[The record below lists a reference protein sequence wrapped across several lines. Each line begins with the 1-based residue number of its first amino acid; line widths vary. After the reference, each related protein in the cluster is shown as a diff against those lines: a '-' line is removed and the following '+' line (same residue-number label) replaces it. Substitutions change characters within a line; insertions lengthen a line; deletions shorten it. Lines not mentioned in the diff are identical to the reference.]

1 MKRTPHYIYFYEAC
15 NHNLIIGDVRTN
27 KAQRKV
33 PLAKKHPP
41 TCITTSHW
49 IGIANGGEAVRI
61 TRAQARQFLKDG
73 KRITFSCYNKTPKP
87 VRIGILTYF

>member
-15 NHNLIIGDVRTN
+15 NHHLIIGDVRTN

-33 PLAKKHPP
+33 PLAKKHPI
-41 TCITTSHW
+41 TCISTSHW

-61 TRAQARQFLKDG
+61 TRAQARQFMKDG
-73 KRITFSCYNKTPKP
+73 IPIRFGCFNKPPKP
-87 VRIGILTYF
+87 VTIGLCKYF